1 MWAAGFRPNKQ
12 QSRNGDTVR
21 PSSRG
26 KPMISNQLRI
36 ACVVLAGIAGGAA
49 LAADGVTDKS
59 IVFGQVAALTGPAQD
74 LGQGM
79 RQGILAAFEDAN
91 RGGGIAGRTLTLK
104 SRDDG
109 YEPEKT
115 VEATKAS
122 LDEDKVFALIGAV
135 GTPTSKASQPIATDL
150 GVPFI
155 GPFTGAEFL
164 RNPYNRYVV
173 NVRSSYFEETEAWI
187 EHLTKDLGIS
197 KIAILY
203 QDDAFGLTGLEGVQ
217 RAMAKRN
224 MTLAASGSFKRN
236 TVAVKSALLD
246 IMKGEPEAVVTVAPY
261 KPVAEFIKLAHQVQ
275 LNAVFVAISF
285 VGSDSLAK
293 ELGKAGAGVIVS
305 QVVPSPWDD
314 ALPVVAS
321 YQHALAAADATA
333 KPGFVS
339 LEGYV
344 VGRLAVEAL
353 KRIKG
358 EPTRE
363 GLLDAIAAAPFNLG
377 GVTLS
382 YGPNRNQGSDQ
393 VFFTILQ
400 ADGTFKPVTRLA
412 KMAGQ

>member
-1 MWAAGFRPNKQ
+1 MN
-12 QSRNGDTVR
+12 
-21 PSSRG
+21 
-26 KPMISNQLRI
+26 SNQLRI
-36 ACVVLAGIAGGAA
+36 AFALVISLCGAAA
-49 LAADGVTDKS
+49 LAEDGVTDNR

-79 RQGILAAFEDAN
+79 RQGILAAFAEVN
-91 RGGGIAGRTLTLK
+91 RGGGVSGRTLELK

-115 VEATKAS
+115 VEATKAI
-122 LDEDKVFALIGAV
+122 LDEDKVFALVGAV
-135 GTPTSKASQPIATDL
+135 GTPTSKASQPIATAAK
-150 GVPFI
+150 VPFI

-173 NVRSSYFEETEAWI
+173 NVRSSYYEETEAWI
-187 EHLTKDLGIS
+187 EHLTKDLAIS

-203 QDDAFGLTGLEGVQ
+203 QDDAFGLAGLEGVQ
-217 RAMAKRN
+217 RALAKRN
-224 MTLAASGSFKRN
+224 MALVASGAFKRN
-236 TVAVKSALLD
+236 TIAVKSALLD
-246 IMKGEPEAVVTVAPY
+246 IMKAQPEAVVTVAPY

-275 LNAVFVAISF
+275 LNALFVAISF

-293 ELGKAGAGVIVS
+293 ELGNGGAGVVIS

-314 ALPVVAS
+314 SLPVVAS
-321 YQHALAAADATA
+321 YQHALTAADATA

-344 VGRLAVEAL
+344 VGRLVVDTL
-353 KRIKG
+353 KRMKG

-363 GLLDAIAAAPFNLG
+363 GLLDAIAAAPFNMG
-377 GVTLS
+377 GVTLT
-382 YGPNRNQGSDQ
+382 YGPAKNQGSDQ

>member
-1 MWAAGFRPNKQ
+1 MN
-12 QSRNGDTVR
+12 
-21 PSSRG
+21 
-26 KPMISNQLRI
+26 SNHLRI
-36 ACVVLAGIAGGAA
+36 AFVVLASMASGVA
-49 LAADGVTDKS
+49 LAEDGVTDKT

-79 RQGILAAFEDAN
+79 RQGILAAFDEAN
-91 RGGGIAGRTLTLK
+91 RGGGIFGRKLELK

-115 VEATKAS
+115 IEATKAI
-122 LDEDKVFALIGAV
+122 LDEDKVFALVGAV
-135 GTPTSKASQPIATDL
+135 GTPTSKVSQPIATQAK
-150 GVPFI
+150 VPFI

-224 MTLAASGSFKRN
+224 LTLAASGSFRRN

-246 IMKGEPEAVVTVAPY
+246 IMKAEPEAVVTVAPY
-261 KPVAEFIKLAHQVQ
+261 KPVAQFIKVAHQVQ

-293 ELGKAGAGVIVS
+293 ELGKDGAGVIVS

-314 ALPVVAS
+314 SLPVVAS
-321 YQHALAAADATA
+321 YQHALTAADAAA

-344 VGRLAVEAL
+344 VGRLVVDAL

-363 GLLDAIAAAPFNLG
+363 GLLDAIGSGPFDMG
-377 GVTLS
+377 GIALS
-382 YGPNRNQGSDQ
+382 YGPAKNQGSDH

-400 ADGTFKPVTRLA
+400 ANGTFKPVSRLA
-412 KMAGQ
+412 KIAGQ

>member
-1 MWAAGFRPNKQ
+1 MN
-12 QSRNGDTVR
+12 
-21 PSSRG
+21 
-26 KPMISNQLRI
+26 SNQLRI
-36 ACVVLAGIAGGAA
+36 AFALVISLCGAAA
-49 LAADGVTDKS
+49 LAEDGVTDNK

-79 RQGILAAFEDAN
+79 RQGILAAFAEVN
-91 RGGGIAGRTLTLK
+91 RGGGVSGRTLELK

-115 VEATKAS
+115 VEATKAI
-122 LDEDKVFALIGAV
+122 LDEDKVFALVGAV
-135 GTPTSKASQPIATDL
+135 GTPTSKASQPIATAAK
-150 GVPFI
+150 VPFI

-173 NVRSSYFEETEAWI
+173 NVRSSYYEETEAWI
-187 EHLTKDLGIS
+187 EHLTKDLAIS

-203 QDDAFGLTGLEGVQ
+203 QDDAFGLAGLEGVQ
-217 RAMAKRN
+217 RALAKRN
-224 MTLAASGSFKRN
+224 MTLVASGTFKRN

-246 IMKGEPEAVVTVAPY
+246 IMKAQPEAVVTVAPY

-275 LNAVFVAISF
+275 LNALFVAISF

-293 ELGKAGAGVIVS
+293 ELGKDGAGVIIS

-314 ALPVVAS
+314 SLPVVAS
-321 YQHALAAADATA
+321 YQRALTAADATA

-344 VGRLAVEAL
+344 VGRLVVDTL
-353 KRIKG
+353 KRMKG

-363 GLLDAIAAAPFNLG
+363 GLLDAIAAAPFSMG
-377 GVTLS
+377 GVTLT
-382 YGPNRNQGSDQ
+382 YGPAKNQGSDQ

>member
-1 MWAAGFRPNKQ
+1 MN
-12 QSRNGDTVR
+12 
-21 PSSRG
+21 
-26 KPMISNQLRI
+26 SNQLRI
-36 ACVVLAGIAGGAA
+36 AFALVISLSAGAA
-49 LAADGVTDKS
+49 LAEDGVTDNR

-79 RQGILAAFEDAN
+79 RQGILAAFAEVN
-91 RGGGIAGRTLTLK
+91 RGGGVSGRTLELK

-115 VEATKAS
+115 VEATKAI

-135 GTPTSKASQPIATDL
+135 GTPTSKASQPIATAAK
-150 GVPFI
+150 VPFI

-173 NVRSSYFEETEAWI
+173 NVRSSYYEETEAWI
-187 EHLTKDLGIS
+187 EHLTKDLAIS

-203 QDDAFGLTGLEGVQ
+203 QDDAFGLAGLEGVQ
-217 RAMAKRN
+217 RALAKRN
-224 MTLAASGSFKRN
+224 MTLVASGAFKRN

-246 IMKGEPEAVVTVAPY
+246 IMKAQPEAVVTVAPY

-275 LNAVFVAISF
+275 LNALFVAISF

-293 ELGKAGAGVIVS
+293 ELGKDGAGVIIS

-314 ALPVVAS
+314 SLPVVAS
-321 YQHALAAADATA
+321 YQRALTAADATA

-344 VGRLAVEAL
+344 VGRLVVDTL
-353 KRIKG
+353 KRMKG

-363 GLLDAIAAAPFNLG
+363 GLLDAIAAAPFNMG
-377 GVTLS
+377 GVTLT
-382 YGPNRNQGSDQ
+382 YGPAKNQGSDQ

>member
-1 MWAAGFRPNKQ
+1 MASKQ
-12 QSRNGDTVR
+12 FG
-21 PSSRG
+21 
-26 KPMISNQLRI
+26 I
-36 ACVVLAGIAGGAA
+36 ALVLVACLAGGTAFAE
-49 LAADGVTDKS
+49 DGVTDSKV
-59 IVFGQVAALTGPAQD
+59 VFGQVAALTGPAQD

-79 RQGILAAFEDAN
+79 RQGILATFGEAN
-91 RGGGIAGRTLTLK
+91 RTGGVNGRTLELK

-135 GTPTSKASQPIATDL
+135 GTPTSKAGQPIATAAK
-150 GVPFI
+150 VPFI

-173 NVRSSYFEETEAWI
+173 NLRSSYFEETEAWI
-187 EHLTKDLGIS
+187 DHLTRDLGIS

-203 QDDAFGLTGLEGVQ
+203 QDDAFGLAGLEGVQ
-217 RAMAKRN
+217 KALAKRN
-224 MTLAASGSFKRN
+224 MSLVASGTFKRN

-246 IMKGEPEAVVTVAPY
+246 IMKAQPEAVVTVAPY
-261 KPVAEFIKLAHQVQ
+261 KPVAEFIRLAHQVK

-293 ELGKAGAGVIVS
+293 ELGSAGAGVIVS

-314 ALPVVAS
+314 SLPVVAA
-321 YQHALAAADATA
+321 YQQALRASDPAA

-339 LEGYV
+339 LEGYL

-353 KRIKG
+353 KRVNG
-358 EPTRE
+358 EVTRE
-363 GLLDAIAAAPFNLG
+363 TLLDAIYAAPFNIG
-377 GVTLS
+377 GVALS
-382 YGPNRNQGSDQ
+382 YGPTKNQGSNQ

-400 ADGTFKPVTRLA
+400 ADGTFKPVARLA
-412 KMAGQ
+412 KMAAQ

>member
-1 MWAAGFRPNKQ
+1 MN
-12 QSRNGDTVR
+12 
-21 PSSRG
+21 
-26 KPMISNQLRI
+26 SNHLRI
-36 ACVVLAGIAGGAA
+36 AFVVFASMASSVA
-49 LAADGVTDKS
+49 LAEDGVTDKT

-79 RQGILAAFEDAN
+79 RQGILAAFDEAN
-91 RGGGIAGRTLTLK
+91 RGGGIFGRKLELK

-115 VEATKAS
+115 IEATKAI

-135 GTPTSKASQPIATDL
+135 GTPTSKVSQPIATQAK
-150 GVPFI
+150 VPFI

-224 MTLAASGSFKRN
+224 LTLVASGSFRRN

-246 IMKGEPEAVVTVAPY
+246 IMKAEPEAVVTVAPY
-261 KPVAEFIKLAHQVQ
+261 KPVAQFIRVAHQVQ
-275 LNAVFVAISF
+275 LNAVFLAISF

-293 ELGKAGAGVIVS
+293 ELGKDGAGVIVS

-314 ALPVVAS
+314 SLPVVAS
-321 YQHALAAADATA
+321 YQHALTAADATA

-344 VGRLAVEAL
+344 VGRLVVDAL

-363 GLLDAIAAAPFNLG
+363 GLLDAIGSAPFDMG
-377 GVTLS
+377 GITLS
-382 YGPNRNQGSDQ
+382 YGPAKNQGSDH

-400 ADGTFKPVTRLA
+400 ANGTFKPVSRLA
-412 KMAGQ
+412 KIAGQ

>member
-1 MWAAGFRPNKQ
+1 MN
-12 QSRNGDTVR
+12 
-21 PSSRG
+21 
-26 KPMISNQLRI
+26 SNHLRI
-36 ACVVLAGIAGGAA
+36 AFVVLASMASGVA
-49 LAADGVTDKS
+49 LAEDGVTDKT

-79 RQGILAAFEDAN
+79 RQGILAAFDEAN
-91 RGGGIAGRTLTLK
+91 RGGGIFGRKLELK

-115 VEATKAS
+115 IEATKAI

-135 GTPTSKASQPIATDL
+135 GTPTSKVSQPIATQAK
-150 GVPFI
+150 VPFI

-224 MTLAASGSFKRN
+224 LTLVASGSFRRN

-246 IMKGEPEAVVTVAPY
+246 IMKAEPEAVVTVAPY
-261 KPVAEFIKLAHQVQ
+261 KPVAQFIKVAHQVQ

-293 ELGKAGAGVIVS
+293 ELGKDGAGVIVS

-314 ALPVVAS
+314 SLPVVAS
-321 YQHALAAADATA
+321 YQHALTADDPTA

-344 VGRLAVEAL
+344 VGRLVVDAL

-363 GLLDAIAAAPFNLG
+363 GLLDAIGSAPFDMG
-377 GVTLS
+377 GITLT
-382 YGPNRNQGSDQ
+382 YGPAKNQGSDH

-400 ADGTFKPVTRLA
+400 ANGTFKPVSRLA
-412 KMAGQ
+412 KIAGQ